1 MEIFSK
7 DLLLSPLF
15 FASIILNNNKKNC
28 AYVDRCLSSKYRSEH
43 LVIVAKSELNLNS
56 FSFLADAKLN
66 VLDVY
71 STATG
76 DTVQPP

>member
-1 MEIFSK
+1 M
-7 DLLLSPLF
+7 
-15 FASIILNNNKKNC
+15 
-28 AYVDRCLSSKYRSEH
+28 SSKYRSEH
-43 LVIVAKSELNLNS
+43 LVIVAKSVLNFNS